1 MDKARDPGPD
11 RLAGQRD
18 VAGTGPFRYPLASFV
33 GRERELDEIRSL
45 FREGKQLVTVTGVGG
60 IGKTSLAL
68 QLRLS
73 ASDLGNVPQAGS
85 L

>member
-1 MDKARDPGPD
+1 MDKARDPD
-11 RLAGQRD
+11 RIALPASGMLK
-18 VAGTGPFRYPLASFV
+18 TGPFRYPLASFV

-60 IGKTSLAL
+60 TGKTCLAL
-68 QLRLS
+68 QLRLN
-73 ASDLGNVPQAGS
+73 ASDLGDVPRAGS